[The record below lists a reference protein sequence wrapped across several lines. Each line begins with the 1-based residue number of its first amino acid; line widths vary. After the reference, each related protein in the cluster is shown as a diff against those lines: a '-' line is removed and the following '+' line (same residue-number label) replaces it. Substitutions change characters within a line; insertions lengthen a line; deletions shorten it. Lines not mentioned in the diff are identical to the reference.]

1 MVDACSSLYTRIY
14 PVVNVVYLFP
24 SLPSHPLLP
33 SERVRGI
40 SHATSGVPIPK
51 QECVKHSGGTPYTP
65 RQTFPAEE
73 EAQERN
79 PQGRAATEM

>member
-1 MVDACSSLYTRIY
+1 MWFISS
-14 PVVNVVYLFP
+14 PP
-24 SLPSHPLLP
+24 SPPLLP

-40 SHATSGVPIPK
+40 CHASSGVPIPK

-73 EAQERN
+73 EAQECN